1 MNLILL
7 NAFVTTADTG
17 SISAAA
23 QLLGCSQPG
32 LSQRVQALEH
42 RLNCQLFH
50 REPTGTR
57 PTTAGSI
64 ILPLARDLLDLAH
77 RIHAEAQKHPR
88 TGK

>member
-1 MNLILL
+1 MNLVLL
-7 NAFVTTADTG
+7 NAFVTVADTG
-17 SISAAA
+17 SIGAAA

-42 RLNCQLFH
+42 RLNCQLLH

-57 PTTAGSI
+57 PTTAGTT

-77 RIHAEAQKHPR
+77 RIRNEAQQHPR
-88 TGK
+88 TEK